1 MLLGRAGAGGEDA
14 VGATAGAG
22 ASDDATDEQKSNRE
36 KKKEKWAEILAAR
49 EAFQNKQVH
58 RLSRKKRRR

>member
-1 MLLGRAGAGGEDA
+1 